1 MVDIQTFRQQIGS
14 APSINS
20 RILKRKSRLRK
31 DDHREYENL
40 LLKSLPRSS
49 SVAGFLFICAILF
62 LPIWLEENYVTCI
75 SCQETKKYYHI
86 YNKVTM
92 IGVVEEGII
101 GEMKLSLY
109 HPWFLTVF
117 NMTIVPDTVFETVFR
132 NITKEK
138 GSVTFIDMLLLKSG
152 VESNPG
158 PTGSQFMGLNDLYKD
173 GINEEPGKFKNFNL
187 ILLRNLFT
195 LLPKS
200 FCYWA

>member
-1 MVDIQTFRQQIGS
+1 
-14 APSINS
+14 
-20 RILKRKSRLRK
+20 
-31 DDHREYENL
+31 
-40 LLKSLPRSS
+40 
-49 SVAGFLFICAILF
+49 
-62 LPIWLEENYVTCI
+62 
-75 SCQETKKYYHI
+75 
-86 YNKVTM
+86 M